1 MQFAVGYQLP
11 EPDADEK
18 PLTRIVAEFPQQRL
32 TPRSSARSNLSTDS
46 SS

>member
-18 PLTRIVAEFPQQRL
+18 PLTRIVQVLASQGV
-32 TPRSSARSNLSTDS
+32 SAPSQPG
-46 SS
+46 